1 MTKVSYF
8 FNWRRLFYNMRTE
21 GAGRDAMS
29 VGVGVFIG
37 CLPIFGFHLLL
48 VMAFGRLL
56 RLNRL
61 QMYVAAHISNPLMAP
76 LLLFTEVQV
85 GAFVRRADLHSLT
98 LEAVRNTS
106 PWTFGGDLL
115 AGSLVVGATF
125 GCAAALLTHGARASA
140 RKADKRFAILANRA
154 ANRYL
159 ATSITAWEFARAKLL
174 WDPVYED
181 VTFGG
186 VLEPGRTLLDA
197 GCGQGLMLSLLAEIR
212 REVADAQRG
221 GPPVF
226 GQLIGIEVRPRIAA
240 LARAALAHDAE
251 ILQDNVLDVAMP
263 AVDAVLAFD
272 VLHMITADE
281 QQSLVAS
288 FVSALQPGGVILV
301 READAGGG
309 WRFCLVRL
317 GNQLKRIATGN
328 WRRRLTF
335 RTSTEWTAL
344 FERAGLTVGV
354 VPVRKRTLFANVLFL
369 LRKSGESSEVRNVP
383 I

>member
-1 MTKVSYF
+1 MTNVGSF
-8 FNWRRLFYNMRTE
+8 FNWRRLFYDMRTE
-21 GAGRDAMS
+21 GAGRHAPS

-37 CLPIFGFHLLL
+37 CLPIYGFHLLL
-48 VMAFGRLL
+48 VMVFGPLL

-76 LLLFTEVQV
+76 LLLLTEVQV
-85 GAFVRRADLHSLT
+85 GALVRRADLHSLT

-115 AGSLVVGATF
+115 AGSLIVGATL
-125 GCAAALLTHGARASA
+125 GLAAALLTCWATASA
-140 RKADKRFAILANRA
+140 RRGDKRFATLANRA

-159 ATSITAWEFARAKLL
+159 ATSITAWEFARAKML

-186 VLEPGRTLLDA
+186 VLGPGRALLDA
-197 GCGQGLMLSLLAEIR
+197 GCGQGLMLSLLAEVR
-212 REVADAQRG
+212 RDAADPQLGA
-221 GPPVF
+221 PPVF

-240 LARAALAHDAE
+240 IARAALAQDAE
-251 ILQDNVLDVAMP
+251 ILHDNVVDVAIP

-272 VLHMITADE
+272 VLHMISADE
-281 QQSLVAS
+281 QQSLVAR
-288 FVSALQPGGVILV
+288 FVSALEPGGVILV
-301 READAGGG
+301 READADGG
-309 WRFCLVRL
+309 WRFSLVRL
-317 GNQLKRIATGN
+317 GNQLKGIATGN
-328 WRRRLTF
+328 WRQRLTF
-335 RTSTEWTAL
+335 RTSAEWTAL

-354 VPVRKRTLFANVLFL
+354 CLVHRRMLFANVLFL
-369 LRKSGESSEVRNVP
+369 MRKSSRATSGAQP